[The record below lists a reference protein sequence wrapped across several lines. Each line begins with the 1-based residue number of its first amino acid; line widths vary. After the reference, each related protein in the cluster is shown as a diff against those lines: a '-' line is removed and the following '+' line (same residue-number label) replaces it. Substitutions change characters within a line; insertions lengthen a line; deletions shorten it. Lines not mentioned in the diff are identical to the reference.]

1 MKTIFLRILFLSA
14 IIGFYGCRKTSEMTN
29 GELITHLHKKGIYQ
43 KLEAYSQSVGISSP
57 SSQANQDTTFAL
69 LEEIGFGHKP
79 AYIRFTQKVKPV
91 DYLLIRQAALDLADG
106 KSIEKTME
114 NLEPS
119 FPAYQQLKDHYKRFI
134 QSNQPDSAAIVAESL
149 NAYRWIHRQTQ
160 DAERMVIVN
169 TRGAYLKGYDSKGK
183 EELRMNV
190 IVGKKMTPTPGIDT
204 YATGI
209 LMYPYWNVPRK
220 IALKEMLPKI
230 KEDEDYLS
238 DNGLSVIDAKGE
250 VIESN
255 EIDWNE
261 MSEAN
266 FPYRFR
272 QENGEDNSLG
282 LMKVNIKN
290 PLAIYLHDTNVR
302 TLFDSTQRWRSH
314 GCIRLQ
320 NPAAL
325 ANFLAGKHIL
335 DEDFINV
342 PVIDQKP
349 QSTKLDAKIPV
360 FILYLGADVNEAGQ
374 LMFYKDIYAWGN
386 KMS

>member
-1 MKTIFLRILFLSA
+1 MKTAFLKILCL
-14 IIGFYGCRKTSEMTN
+14 IVMIGFYGCRKTSEMTN
-29 GELITHLHKKGIYQ
+29 GELMTQLHKKGIYQ
-43 KLEAYSQSVGISSP
+43 QLEAYGQSVGIAP
-57 SSQANQDTTFAL
+57 SSQASQDTTFAL
-69 LEEIGFGHKP
+69 LEEISYGHKP

-91 DYLLIRQAALDLADG
+91 DSVRIRQAAIDLADG

-114 NLEPS
+114 KLEPS
-119 FPAYQQLKDHYKRFI
+119 FPAYLQLKDHFKRFH
-134 QSNQPDSAAIVAESL
+134 QSNQSDSTALVAESL
-149 NAYRWIHRQTQ
+149 NAYRWIHRQIQ
-160 DAERMVIVN
+160 GAERMVIVN
-169 TRGAYLKGYDSKGK
+169 TRGAYLKGYDAKG
-183 EELRMNV
+183 EEKLRMNV
-190 IVGKKMTPTPGIDT
+190 IVGKKASPTPAIDT

-238 DNGLSVIDAKGE
+238 DNGLAVIDRKGE
-250 VIESN
+250 IVESSQ
-255 EIDWNE
+255 IDWDE
-261 MSEAN
+261 ISEEN

-314 GCIRLQ
+314 GCVRLQ

-325 ANFLAGKHIL
+325 ANFLAGKHLL

-342 PVIDQKP
+342 PVVDQKP
-349 QSTKLDAKIPV
+349 QSTKLEAKIPV
-360 FILYLGADVNEAGQ
+360 FILYLGADINEAGQ
-374 LMFYKDIYAWGN
+374 LVFYKDIYGWNN
-386 KMS
+386 KVS

>member
-1 MKTIFLRILFLSA
+1 MKVLLTRTLFLSF

-29 GELITHLHKKGIYQ
+29 GELMTQLHKKGIYQ
-43 KLEAYSQSVGISSP
+43 KLEKYSQSVGISP
-57 SSQANQDTTFAL
+57 TSQANQDTTFAL
-69 LEEIGFGHKP
+69 LEEISYGHKP
-79 AYIRFTQKVKPV
+79 THLRFTQKVKPIDSV
-91 DYLLIRQAALDLADG
+91 LIRQAAIDLVDG

-114 NLEPS
+114 SLEPS
-119 FPAYQQLKDHYKRFI
+119 FPAYLQLKDHYKRFC
-134 QSNQPDSAAIVAESL
+134 QTNQPDSAAIVAESL
-149 NAYRWIHRQTQ
+149 NAYRWIYRQTQ
-160 DAERMVIVN
+160 GSERMVLVN
-169 TRGAYLKGYDSKGK
+169 TQGAYLKGYDSKG
-183 EELRMNV
+183 EEKLRMNV
-190 IVGKKMTPTPGIDT
+190 IVGKQASPTPGIDT
-204 YATGI
+204 YATSI

-238 DNGLSVIDAKGE
+238 DNGLSVIDTKGE
-250 VIESN
+250 VVESSQ
-255 EIDWNE
+255 IDWDKI
-261 MSEAN
+261 SEVN

-314 GCIRLQ
+314 GCVRLQ

-349 QSTKLDAKIPV
+349 QTTKLDAKIPV
-360 FILYLGADVNEAGQ
+360 FILYLGADVNEAGR
-374 LMFYKDIYAWGN
+374 LVFYKDVYAWRNN
-386 KMS
+386 KTS